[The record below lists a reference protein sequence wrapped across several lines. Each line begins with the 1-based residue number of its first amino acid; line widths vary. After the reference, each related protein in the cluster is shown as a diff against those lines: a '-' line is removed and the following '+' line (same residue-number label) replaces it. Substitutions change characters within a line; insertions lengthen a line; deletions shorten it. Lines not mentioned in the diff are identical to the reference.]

1 MGEKKKTNAT
11 FPTSTIHSAPAPKM
25 IDLTDAVL
33 AQLSVLAAGDSAPS
47 AAATAPAPALTPDEE
62 ALGVFVRTAEQ
73 LAAEIAAAQRA
84 LSEPPS
90 VVGAAGPHG
99 AHAGPRRGAP
109 DAEAQLRAC
118 CESVRDFRAVVDAA
132 VARVGPAGAGTAAH
146 LRAACRALYTRAED
160 LAAVVQ
166 QRKQAALERERARA
180 RRYGMLPGQATP
192 AAEAVRRRPRSTT
205 TATTAAAGGAEGG
218 GGGGADAEG
227 AVDLE
232 TAVLDAENAML
243 VEQIAA
249 QEASPLQQVEQ
260 QIAEVAEM
268 QAALAQKVLEQA
280 DDINVLREQAA
291 RSLANI
297 DEANR
302 ALRRAAAPQTRAR
315 RGCLRCG
322 ACCGACADC
331 HAFTCALLVVLGT
344 LLLLV
349 NWSRP

>member
-1 MGEKKKTNAT
+1 MVRTKKNKQRQKGLNTKL
-11 FPTSTIHSAPAPKM
+11 FPKCSHNPFPCQKKM
-25 IDLTDAVL
+25 LDLTDAVL
-33 AQLSVLAAGDSAPS
+33 AQLSVLAGGDSVPVDE
-47 AAATAPAPALTPDEE
+47 PEPALTPDEE
-62 ALGVFVRTAEQ
+62 ALAVFVRTAEQ
-73 LAAEIAAAQRA
+73 LAAEIDAAQRA

-90 VVGAAGPHG
+90 VLGAAGPRRT
-99 AHAGPRRGAP
+99 PR

-166 QRKQAALERERARA
+166 RRKQAALERERARA
-180 RRYGMLPGQATP
+180 RRYGLLPGQATP
-192 AAEAVRRRPRSTT
+192 AAVAVRRRAPPR
-205 TATTAAAGGAEGG
+205 AAETSNNSGHCGSDGG
-218 GGGGADAEG
+218 GDN

-249 QEASPLQQVEQ
+249 QETSPLQQVER

-302 ALRRAAAPQTRAR
+302 ALRRATAPPKRAR
-315 RGCLRCG
+315 RCCGCCS
-322 ACCGACADC
+322 CCGACADC
-331 HAFTCALLVVLGT
+331 HSLTCAVLLVLGT

>member
-1 MGEKKKTNAT
+1 ML
-11 FPTSTIHSAPAPKM
+11 
-25 IDLTDAVL
+25 DLTDAVL
-33 AQLSVLAAGDSAPS
+33 AQLSVLAASDSAPTD
-47 AAATAPAPALTPDEE
+47 TAPAPAPTPDEE

-90 VVGAAGPHG
+90 VLGAAGARAP
-99 AHAGPRRGAP
+99 ARRSAP
-109 DAEAQLRAC
+109 EDAEAQLRAC

-166 QRKQAALERERARA
+166 RRKQAALARERARA
-180 RRYGMLPGQATP
+180 RRYSMLPGQATP
-192 AAEAVRRRPRSTT
+192 ATAAVRRRPPSPSV
-205 TATTAAAGGAEGG
+205 AAAAAAATAEGEG
-218 GGGGADAEG
+218 G

-249 QEASPLQQVEQ
+249 QETGPLQQVEA

-268 QAALAQKVLEQA
+268 QAAIAQKVLEQA

-302 ALRRAAAPQTRAR
+302 ALRRATAPQKRAR
-315 RGCLRCG
+315 RGCLRCC

-331 HAFTCALLVVLGT
+331 HSFTCALLVVLGT